1 MLRPSCVSGYVGT
14 ERWVSQDI
22 QRCSAPRKGTKK
34 GLFYLHHT
42 SVYLVPC
49 HSFPRNV

>member
-22 QRCSAPRKGTKK
+22 QRCSAPRKGTNK
-34 GLFYLHHT
+34 GLFNTHYTGAYPALCHT
-42 SVYLVPC
+42 FPCSV
-49 HSFPRNV
+49 